1 MTTPNI
7 NTQKR
12 SFFQGRKMWFWTA
25 AGLGIVTLIVLVVFL
40 QGLIST
46 TKYYVLNKDVAA
58 RTLVTQ
64 DMLTEVT
71 TSEGGQPPTALD
83 IAAVANGDVYTK
95 TNLTTGDILTASNAG
110 DLVPLRDGIPTDY
123 VIASFTAPAT
133 FSAGGNIT
141 RGDYIDIYLSND
153 ATSKLVFQRMLIVDA
168 VSSIE
173 NGEGD
178 ETVTADEETAVAPYR
193 VGIPTVYTVGISQQ
207 DASKLALAVNSGQ
220 VFFVTLS
227 SAESVQNGATEIDLG
242 TGIDELTTGVAVDSG
257 LGTDN
262 TFKPVDGNSTEVP
275 TTGSSDNA
283 DNSDEDANSETD
295 TSNEPVPVDPTEESS
310 DTLE

>member
-64 DMLTEVT
+64 DMLTERT

-141 RGDYIDIYLSND
+141 RGDYIDVYLAND
-153 ATSKLVFQRMLIVDA
+153 TTSKLVFQRMLIVDA

-178 ETVTADEETAVAPYR
+178 ETVTADDETAVAPYR

-227 SAESVQNGATEIDLG
+227 SAESVENGATEIDLG
-242 TGIDELTTGVAVDSG
+242 TGIDELTTGVTVDSG

-262 TFKPVDGNSTEVP
+262 TFKPVKGNSTEVP
-275 TTGSSDNA
+275 TTGSSDN
-283 DNSDEDANSETD
+283 SDEDANSETD
-295 TSNEPVPVDPTEESS
+295 TSSEPVPVDPTEESS